1 MDAKMQH
8 AEDIDSE
15 EEQERIEEEK
25 EAFTL
30 TVKALGTETPVHISA
45 MVLVLPG
52 NPLALTKI
60 IFDSKLTDFLS
71 IEVTQNEKTKES
83 LKV

>member
-1 MDAKMQH
+1 MDSKMQH
-8 AEDIDSE
+8 ADEEIDSE

-25 EAFTL
+25 EAFTISA
-30 TVKALGTETPVHISA
+30 KAVGTETPSKVSA

-60 IFDSKLTDFLS
+60 VFDSKLVDFLS
-71 IEVTQNEKTKES
+71 IETT
-83 LKV
+83 